1 MIRPLFAASLLAAAA
16 VPIAAPVAAQHSS
29 VPAISGTRLDVTA
42 TGEVR
47 RVPDIVNINAGVVTQ
62 APSAVEAI
70 RQNAERM
77 TGVRRALEQAGIAA
91 RDIQTSNVSLHPEYR
106 YQDNQPPQLV
116 GYRASNQVNVRFRDI
131 AASGRI
137 LDALVA
143 QGANQINGPTL
154 GIDRPEEALDEA
166 RTAAIANARARA
178 DLYAR
183 ALGMRVVRILSVSE
197 GGAMPMPPVPMLRMQ
212 AADAGASTEIEAG
225 EQTLSIGLTV
235 SFELQ

>member
-1 MIRPLFAASLLAAAA
+1 MIRPLIAASLLAVAA
-16 VPIAAPVAAQHSS
+16 VPMAAPVLAQDAAQ
-29 VPAISGTRLDVTA
+29 AIAGTRLDVVA
-42 TGEVR
+42 TGETR
-47 RVPDIVNINAGVVTQ
+47 RAPDIVNINAGVVTQ
-62 APSAVEAI
+62 AQSATDAI

-77 TGVRRALEQAGIAA
+77 AAVRRALEQAGIAA

-106 YQDNQPPQLV
+106 YQENQPPQLV

-143 QGANQINGPTL
+143 QGANQINGPML
-154 GIDRPEEALDEA
+154 GIDAPEAALDEA
-166 RTAAIANARARA
+166 RTAAIADARARA

-183 ALGMRVVRILSVSE
+183 ALGMRVVRVLSVSE
-197 GGAMPMPPVPMLRMQ
+197 ANAVPAPPVPVLRMQ
-212 AADAGASTEIEAG
+212 AADARGEATSIEPG
-225 EQTLSIGLTV
+225 EQVLSVSLTV

>member
-1 MIRPLFAASLLAAAA
+1 MIRPLVAASLLAATAAA
-16 VPIAAPVAAQHSS
+16 VAMPAAAQDAQR
-29 VPAISGTRLDVTA
+29 AIAGTRLDIAA

-62 APSAVEAI
+62 APSAVDAI
-70 RQNAERM
+70 RQNAEQM
-77 TGVRRALEQAGIAA
+77 TAVRRALTQAGIAA
-91 RDIQTSNVSLHPEYR
+91 RDIQTSNVGLHPEYR
-106 YQDNQPPQLV
+106 YQENQPPQLV

-154 GIDRPEEALDEA
+154 GIDQPEAALDEA

-183 ALGMRVVRILSVSE
+183 TLGMRVVRVLSVSE
-197 GGAMPMPPVPMLRMQ
+197 SGAMPVAPMPMLRMQ
-212 AADAGASTEIEAG
+212 AADAGAATEIEAG
-225 EQTLSIGLTV
+225 EQVLSVNLTV

>member
-1 MIRPLFAASLLAAAA
+1 MIRPLLAASLLAIAAA
-16 VPIAAPVAAQHSS
+16 PMATPAFAQDAAQ
-29 VPAISGTRLDVTA
+29 AIAGTRLDVAA

-77 TGVRRALEQAGIAA
+77 AGVRRALEQAGIAA

-143 QGANQINGPTL
+143 QGANQINGPML
-154 GIDRPEEALDEA
+154 GIDQPEAALDEA

-197 GGAMPMPPVPMLRMQ
+197 GGAMPTPPVPMLRMQ
-212 AADAGASTEIEAG
+212 AADAGAATEIQAG
-225 EQTLSIGLTV
+225 EQALSVTLTV

>member
-1 MIRPLFAASLLAAAA
+1 MIRPLIAASLLAAAA
-16 VPIAAPVAAQHSS
+16 VPMAAPAAAQDAQRA
-29 VPAISGTRLDVTA
+29 VPGTRLDVA
-42 TGEVR
+42 AIGEVR
-47 RVPDIVNINAGVVTQ
+47 RAPDIVSINAGVVTQ
-62 APSAVEAI
+62 APSAVDAI

-77 TGVRRALEQAGIAA
+77 AAVRRALQQAGIAA

-106 YQDNQPPQLV
+106 YQENQPPQLV

-143 QGANQINGPTL
+143 QGANQINGPNL
-154 GIDRPEEALDEA
+154 GIDQPDAALDEA

-183 ALGMRVVRILSVSE
+183 ALGMRVVRVLSVSE
-197 GGAMPMPPVPMLRMQ
+197 GGAMPPMPMPVLRVQ
-212 AADAGASTEIEAG
+212 AADAGATTEIEPG
-225 EQTLSIGLTV
+225 EQVLSVSLTV

>member
-1 MIRPLFAASLLAAAA
+1 MIRPLLAASVLAVAA
-16 VPIAAPVAAQHSS
+16 VPAAGPALAQDTAAQ
-29 VPAISGTRLDVTA
+29 AISGTRLDVA
-42 TGEVR
+42 AVGEVR
-47 RVPDIVNINAGVVTQ
+47 RVPDIVNISAGVVTQ

-77 TGVRRALEQAGIAA
+77 ASVRRALQRAGIAA
-91 RDIQTSNVSLHPEYR
+91 RDIQTSNVSLNPEYR
-106 YQDNQPPQLV
+106 YGDNQPPQLV

-131 AASGRI
+131 EASGRI

-143 QGANQINGPTL
+143 QGANQINGPML
-154 GIDRPEEALDEA
+154 GIDQPETALDEA

-197 GGAMPMPPVPMLRMQ
+197 GGAMPQPPVPMLRMQ
-212 AADAGASTEIEAG
+212 AADAGASTEIAPG
-225 EQTLSIGLTV
+225 EQVLSVNLTV